1 MFISMKANTLIKEY
15 LIINFI
21 TKRNKTKNKNK
32 ANSRFL
38 LSEHILC
45 KESIVIMKEIDFEIL
60 TNLYF
65 FRFSDSIYAIFTMT
79 CARLCVCTCD

>member
-1 MFISMKANTLIKEY
+1 MKANTLIKEY

-60 TNLYF
+60 TDFYALRSPEF
-65 FRFSDSIYAIFTMT
+65 IYVIFTVMYV
-79 CARLCVCTCD
+79 CMCVYVRV